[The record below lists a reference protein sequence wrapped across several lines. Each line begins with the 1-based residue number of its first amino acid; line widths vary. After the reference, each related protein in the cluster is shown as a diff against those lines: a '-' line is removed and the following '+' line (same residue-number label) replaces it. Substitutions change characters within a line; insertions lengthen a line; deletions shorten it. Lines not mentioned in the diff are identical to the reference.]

1 MPGRPPNS
9 AIGAP
14 TVPIRRHVM
23 AASVVPITSAQAFLP
38 HAAAPSTHPRWADNQ
53 VTELASNPAGT
64 LAPGPPDQA
73 SAGPGVIV
81 AAQVK
86 ATAAITRTARAD
98 KLITYLLHT
107 RVAVQAIPPARLG
120 FQCAHLAGR
129 CNELPAASKA
139 KSMPGRFPGLG

>member
-98 KLITYLLHT
+98 KLINVSPSYEGRLA
-107 RVAVQAIPPARLG
+107 RRPPPARLG
-120 FQCAHLAGR
+120 FQCAHL
-129 CNELPAASKA
+129 
-139 KSMPGRFPGLG
+139 